1 MVDALLVK
9 MEVLEKDV
17 GMSKWNLE
25 VLISPTLN
33 EFSAA
38 GLYDKSGLSMNQFLK
53 TRDILNREVTANEL
67 SI

>member
-25 VLISPTLN
+25 VLISQTLN